1 VNIMREVIIAGAVRT
16 AIGKFGGTLTSV
28 PVTELGVVVAREAM
42 RRAAVPAEDV
52 DEVIMGHVLQA
63 GTGANTARQVS
74 LAAGIP
80 IAVPAYTVNK
90 VCASGMKAVTLAAA
104 SIASGENDIVLAGG
118 MENMSAAPFLLP
130 KARWGYRLGE
140 GEVLDCVLRDALLDS
155 CGNGHMG
162 LTAENLANEF
172 KISRAEQDA
181 FAAESQK
188 KAARAQFAAE
198 IVPVQIPQK
207 GKAPI
212 FFNADEFV
220 RPDTTVEALSK
231 LKPAFDEHGTVTAG
245 NSSGIND
252 GAAAMLLLSAEEAK
266 RRGVKPMARILSYAS
281 AGIEPGRMGLGP
293 VPATKAALAKA
304 KLKLADIDVIELN
317 EAFAAQSLAVI
328 NQLGLDP
335 ARVNLNGGAIA
346 LGHPVGASGA
356 RIIVTLLHIM
366 SERGLRFGLATL
378 CVGGGQGMAVIL
390 ERISSF

>member
-1 VNIMREVIIAGAVRT
+1 MREVIIAGAVRT